1 MHRDDDLSAANP
13 GPKSAVEKAATNVV
27 QAIPFKMLRPS
38 PAMFIN
44 WVGFFTLSMLIYT
57 VGSDGDFSF
66 LLTYAACC
74 RSFGFFILNFR
85 MYASKSASSVSLKSL
100 EAYLFVFSFRLVSI
114 MRHEGYLPYDRSGDW
129 FYHVVEFSSLAFA
142 ILATYFCAVKYAA
155 TYDAEKDAFGNFQI
169 PSQFGVAFLVAPC
182 FLMACLLHPNLNKD
196 FLSDMAWTFS
206 MYLESV
212 AIAPQL
218 FMFTKQAEA
227 PIEVLVAHC
236 VAALGFARVVEM
248 AFWLWSFHELAD
260 ASGSKLVGYF
270 VLVVQF
276 VHVAI
281 MGDFFYFY
289 ALSLRKG
296 TPLQLPTASGMV

>member
-1 MHRDDDLSAANP
+1 M
-13 GPKSAVEKAATNVV
+13 
-27 QAIPFKMLRPS
+27 
-38 PAMFIN
+38 
-44 WVGFFTLSMLIYT
+44 
-57 VGSDGDFSF
+57 
-66 LLTYAACC
+66 
-74 RSFGFFILNFR
+74 
-85 MYASKSASSVSLKSL
+85 
-100 EAYLFVFSFRLVSI
+100 
-114 MRHEGYLPYDRSGDW
+114 
-129 FYHVVEFSSLAFA
+129 
-142 ILATYFCAVKYAA
+142 
-155 TYDAEKDAFGNFQI
+155 
-169 PSQFGVAFLVAPC
+169 
-182 FLMACLLHPNLNKD
+182 
-196 FLSDMAWTFS
+196 
-206 MYLESV
+206 

-218 FMFTKQAEA
+218 FMFTKQAEGA

-289 ALSLRKG
+289 ALSLKKG